1 MLCAYSFLPSKYIKA
16 KNRASS
22 RLLAKQCISS
32 FLGPC
37 PLRPSS
43 SSPYCTNI
51 MTSVLQHPLKIFS
64 PGNITFNA
72 ATCPDRKNLRLFYC
86 CDSLI
91 YSIVFLTK
99 YGNLSRLYSLSS
111 HQDAALALST
121 MHNGPCDL
129 KMVS

>member
-1 MLCAYSFLPSKYIKA
+1 MC
-16 KNRASS
+16 SS
-22 RLLAKQCISS
+22 RFSLHKSVYLKS
-32 FLGPC
+32 FWTRLENVHLQGPC
-37 PLRPSS
+37 RLRPCSS
-43 SSPYCTNI
+43 RPYCTNI
-51 MTSVLQHPLKIFS
+51 MTSVLQQPLKIFS
-64 PGNITFNA
+64 PGNILFNA

-121 MHNGPCDL
+121 IHNGPCDL